1 MKRLWINVKLVILS
15 MRRFWIFI
23 ITPLLISQTQYP
35 ADSLLASKAIPLI
48 NKTGLLPIAAWQR
61 LSYNT
66 DLLNCQFYPSC
77 SNYGAE
83 TIKKYGLFR
92 GSALASERIIR
103 CSPFALHYHM
113 ETKAPFHA
121 LDGRLIDYV
130 TPVIFAKTKKSPWVA
145 SLLSV
150 LIPGSGRIYA
160 GRTWDGVM
168 GMWTM
173 YLVGS
178 SAYYS
183 LKNDRPIAGPLF
195 GATALIVYFG
205 EIYGGWR
212 AAKYYQTKR
221 YVDENPTL
229 NNDSLRVL
237 WLSSK

>member
-1 MKRLWINVKLVILS
+1 MRWFWTILFTS
-15 MRRFWIFI
+15 
-23 ITPLLISQTQYP
+23 LLFGQPQYP
-35 ADSLLASKAIPLI
+35 ADSLLASRSVPLI
-48 NKTGLLPIAAWQR
+48 HKAGLLPIAAWQR

-83 TIKKYGLFR
+83 AIKQYGLFR
-92 GSALASERIIR
+92 GSALASERIVR

-121 LDGRLIDYV
+121 PDGRLIDYAI
-130 TPVIFAKTKKSPWVA
+130 PAPAAKTNKSPWLA
-145 SLLSV
+145 SLLSA

-160 GRTWDGVM
+160 GRTWDGIM

-173 YLVGS
+173 YLAGS

-195 GATALIVYFG
+195 GTTALVVYFG

-212 AAKYYQTKR
+212 AAKYYQTKGL
-221 YVDENPTL
+221 DDQGISL
-229 NNDSLRVL
+229 N
-237 WLSSK
+237 K